1 MKTIKDAVLTLA
13 LILTVAALVAMAG
26 VVVRAVSIL
35 FLFGWGAL

>member
-1 MKTIKDAVLTLA
+1 MKTIKDTAITLA
-13 LILTVAALVAMAG
+13 LILAGAALVAMAG

>member
-13 LILTVAALVAMAG
+13 LILTGAALVAMAG
-26 VVVRAVSIL
+26 VVVRAVAIL